1 MPATDYGWHKQGRV
15 EGCVGGDISIS
26 LDPNCTGAVNT
37 FFLKK
42 KKEKQP
48 GGLISLRMAAASLE
62 NTEYDSKGSWL
73 SLHVRTLD
81 DIKRLRLLFLSFW
94 QEFANFTHLKK
105 LT

>member
-1 MPATDYGWHKQGRV
+1 MWEEIFLSALIQ
-15 EGCVGGDISIS
+15 
-26 LDPNCTGAVNT
+26 NCTGAVDT
-37 FFLKK
+37 FFFL

>member
-1 MPATDYGWHKQGRV
+1 
-15 EGCVGGDISIS
+15 
-26 LDPNCTGAVNT
+26 
-37 FFLKK
+37 
-42 KKEKQP
+42 
-48 GGLISLRMAAASLE
+48 MAAASLE

-81 DIKRLRLLFLSFW
+81 DIKRLCLLFLSFW